1 MLFFIMTVSVIQRF
15 QSKTKTETQSNILLF
30 VIGSVVNLYCYIS
43 ISEKREMLMHII
55 NFSGTSL
62 G

>member
-30 VIGSVVNLYCYIS
+30 VIGSVVICS
-43 ISEKREMLMHII
+43 
-55 NFSGTSL
+55 FSTCTAI
-62 G
+62 